1 MVVLYN
7 NIVKGKFIK
16 RINRFIA
23 LVDVGGKI
31 YEVHVKNTG
40 RLKELLKDGAEIL
53 LEKSDNTE
61 RKTLYDLVAV
71 YKNDML
77 INIDSQAPNKVF
89 HAYLKSGKMFS
100 DISLIK
106 PEYKYKN
113 SRMDFYVE
121 AGKRKILIE
130 IKGVTLENE
139 GTVSFPDAPTERGI
153 KHINE
158 LSGAL
163 SEGYEAYIVFVVQ
176 LSGAKEFVPND
187 KTHKAF
193 GDALRNANKAG
204 VKIFAFDCDVYENG
218 FEIKNRIKVNSGDKN
233 EI

>member
-89 HAYLKSGKMFS
+89 HA
-100 DISLIK
+100 
-106 PEYKYKN
+106 
-113 SRMDFYVE
+113 
-121 AGKRKILIE
+121 
-130 IKGVTLENE
+130 
-139 GTVSFPDAPTERGI
+139 
-153 KHINE
+153 
-158 LSGAL
+158 
-163 SEGYEAYIVFVVQ
+163 
-176 LSGAKEFVPND
+176 
-187 KTHKAF
+187 
-193 GDALRNANKAG
+193 
-204 VKIFAFDCDVYENG
+204 
-218 FEIKNRIKVNSGDKN
+218 
-233 EI
+233 